1 MSRRRTKSEREL
13 IADMMD
19 SLRIFC
25 NNQENC
31 ANCPLRELEMQHEFS
46 CITAYALYLAK
57 GKGDD
62 IK

>member
-25 NNQENC
+25 NKQENC
-31 ANCPLRELEMQHEFS
+31 ANCPLRNIEMQHEFS

-62 IK
+62 NE